1 MHFDSYTCDKGGHTH
16 FDFWNGESS
25 VNELSTLMIRNL
37 IDRKFITKSDGAEII
52 DISDIDDSL
61 PPVIMKNSEGALMYA
76 TTDIATILDRVFP
89 FIRPIFA
96 DFMQGGPP

>member
-1 MHFDSYTCDKGGHTH
+1 MPKLKIVGGRRLS
-16 FDFWNGESS
+16 GEI
-25 VNELSTLMIRNL
+25 VV
-37 IDRKFITKSDGAEII
+37 DGAKNSAVALIPASILCDETVEINNVP